1 MLPIKETNSGIELLR
16 ECSEKNQPLGT
27 KNLNQSR
34 TKNHPPKKEKI
45 KPKIRKK
52 ENQNKWKE
60 IPPHLDGVILEW
72 EKWKNK

>member
-52 ENQNKWKE
+52 ENQNK
-60 IPPHLDGVILEW
+60 
-72 EKWKNK
+72 